1 MKELREGEEG
11 MIWVVDTCV
20 VIDLVERDG
29 EFGAVS
35 AAALASKIDDS
46 FVITPI
52 TYVELGPV
60 FDGDRER
67 QDAFLREISA
77 NQSEVSAERYKSVSY
92 VGLPLGTQGRLGLR
106 GFRTQHMFGYCKF
119 NKDENAKMLGY
130 RIEMW
135 YKGGCVAAYDTLRP
149 SDIKKLQIPE
159 DWHVSFKH
167 PQKFKYR
174 SPFSSKAA
182 VRY

>member
-1 MKELREGEEG
+1 

-46 FVITPI
+46 FVIAPI

-67 QDAFLREISA
+67 QDIFLKESWIDFDFA
-77 NQSEVSAERYKSVSY
+77 
-92 VGLPLGTQGRLGLR
+92 G
-106 GFRTQHMFGYCKF
+106 
-119 NKDENAKMLGY
+119 NKDAVLAAHKA
-130 RIEMW
+130 W
-135 YKGGCVAAYDTLRP
+135 YEHVLRKRRGEVTKRPIADVMIGAYALQKGGLITRN
-149 SDIKKLQIPE
+149 E
-159 DWHVSFKH
+159 DDF
-167 PQKFKYR
+167 R
-174 SPFSSKAA
+174 SLYPDLTIYNP
-182 VRY
+182 VRANI